1 MARFEFNSDDER
13 DAAEDRIRRIRG
25 QGQGQEPEPAPPP
38 RDPYYDE
45 PLDDDPPAIS
55 RARERAR
62 AAREALARQGGLDEP
77 PAPPSR
83 VTGTVPVPPA
93 APVPREAARSRQAF
107 LIIGGLVVLGVLIV
121 VFLAILSSFMPGGG
135 IFGPPVPTVTPSP
148 TPTET
153 PTPTP
158 EPTPTVPAPNLS
170 LPPLTCI
177 FQSGV
182 GCFDYCQNPDNQSEC
197 ESARS
202 FIRAQGA
209 NPDVFFQCIAPGP
222 GPNQGNAQD
231 CLEEAW
237 RANQ

>member
-1 MARFEFNSDDER
+1 MARYDFESDDER
-13 DAAEDRIRRIRG
+13 DAAEERIRRIRG
-25 QGQGQEPEPAPPP
+25 DQGQQPARPEPEP
-38 RDPYYDE
+38 RYDAVDEE
-45 PLDDDPPAIS
+45 PEAIS
-55 RARERAR
+55 RARGRAQ
-62 AAREALARQGGLDEP
+62 AAREALRDSAAGLDEP
-77 PAPPSR
+77 VVRQREPRGR
-83 VTGTVPVPPA
+83 VAAPA
-93 APVPREAARSRQAF
+93 AGQRSRQAF

-121 VFLAILSSFMPGGG
+121 IFLIIFSSFSPGGG
-135 IFGPPVPTVTPSP
+135 LLAPAAPTVTPSP

-158 EPTPTVPAPNLS
+158 EPTPTQAAPNLA

-182 GCFDYCQNPDNQSEC
+182 GCFDFCQEPDNQDEC
-197 ESARS
+197 QSASS
-202 FIRAQGA
+202 FIGAQDA
-209 NPDVFFQCIAPGP
+209 NPDVFFECIAPGP

>member
-13 DAAEDRIRRIRG
+13 DAAEERIRRIRG
-25 QGQGQEPEPAPPP
+25 GQEPEQEPVPPS
-38 RDPYYDE
+38 RDPRYDD
-45 PLDDDPPAIS
+45 PLDDEPPVIS

-62 AAREALARQGGLDEP
+62 AAREAIARQGGADEP
-77 PAPPSR
+77 PVQHSR
-83 VTGTVPVPPA
+83 VTSGVPVS
-93 APVPREAARSRQAF
+93 PVPQPAERSRQAF

-121 VFLAILSSFMPGGG
+121 IFLVVFSSFMPGGG
-135 IFGPPVPTVTPSP
+135 LLAPPVPTATPSP